1 MPLSHKFFQDKIIL
15 LLIGLNFFLVCATVF
30 VIISRI
36 IANSGSSYISQY
48 RGDVGIGAFTT
59 GSIVNFIYFIIF
71 AILVVVFHFTL
82 SLRTYSIRRQLSVVI
97 LLMSVFLLVI
107 TMIVS
112 NSLLVLR

>member
-1 MPLSHKFFQDKIIL
+1 MLSSHKYFQDKIVL
-15 LLIGLNFFLVCATVF
+15 LLTGLNFFLVCATIF

-59 GSIVNFIYFIIF
+59 GSIINFIYLIIF
-71 AILVVVFHFTL
+71 AILMTAFHFTL
-82 SLRTYSIRRQLSVVI
+82 SLKTYNIRRQLSIVI

-107 TMIVS
+107 TLIVS
-112 NSLLVLR
+112 NSLLALR

>member
-1 MPLSHKFFQDKIIL
+1 MPAYNKFFQDKIVL

-59 GSIVNFIYFIIF
+59 GSIIDFIYFIIF
-71 AILVVVFHFTL
+71 AILVVAFHFSL
-82 SLRTYSIRRQLSVVI
+82 SLKTYHIRRQLSLVI
-97 LLMSVFLLVI
+97 LLMSAFLLVI